1 MASSSEQR
9 TVKLEE
15 QSSFPHVQEIADY
28 SVVRLLGIGGM
39 GEVFLAEQ
47 KSLKR
52 MVALKVLLPALVN
65 NRKCLD
71 RFFREV
77 RTLAKVEH
85 PNIVQAIE
93 AGAENDICFFSMQ
106 YVDGKDLRQLI
117 DSSGGM
123 AEYESLK
130 IVRTIA
136 STLDYAW
143 RKLQLLHRD
152 IKPSNIMLAKTGE
165 IKLLDFGISKIVSD
179 TQEVE
184 ITRQGMMVGSPH
196 YISPEQ
202 AKAEKADFHSDM
214 YSLGATLYHMLS
226 GEPPYDADTSM
237 GIVSKHF
244 SEPVPDIRKTAPII
258 SQGTAILIKSLMAKK
273 PEDRF
278 DSWQDVIDA
287 IEKILNKINP
297 EEDAA
302 PRKRFPVKR
311 IRRLLRLLAALSMM
325 IAAMAM
331 LVRYSIDEAQRKKR
345 NAAYLR
351 TIKFASNCKSEN
363 YQIAIKRLENVIR
376 SAPAPYV
383 VAAKKAL
390 NKINENIAAEKRR
403 EEEQRINMTLKNLRM
418 RSYQL
423 EKTGQYAKAV
433 KLWEYHRTNSPFR
446 NNRRFTI
453 EVHRTINY
461 LKEQQK
467 KKILK
472 SESKF

>member
-1 MASSSEQR
+1 
-9 TVKLEE
+9 
-15 QSSFPHVQEIADY
+15 
-28 SVVRLLGIGGM
+28 
-39 GEVFLAEQ
+39 
-47 KSLKR
+47 
-52 MVALKVLLPALVN
+52 
-65 NRKCLD
+65 
-71 RFFREV
+71 
-77 RTLAKVEH
+77 
-85 PNIVQAIE
+85 
-93 AGAENDICFFSMQ
+93 MQ

-123 AEYESLK
+123 PEYESLK

-136 STLDYAW
+136 GTLDYAW

-152 IKPSNIMLAKTGE
+152 IKPSNIMLSKTGE

-202 AKAEKADFHSDM
+202 AKAESADFHSDM

-226 GEPPYDADTSM
+226 GVPPYDADTSI

-244 SEPVPDIRKTAPII
+244 SEPVPDIRKTTPVI
-258 SQGTAILIKSLMAKK
+258 SQDTAVLIKSLMAKK

-278 DSWQDVIDA
+278 GSWQEVVDT

-297 EEDAA
+297 EYRIS
-302 PRKRFPVKR
+302 PKKRFPIKR
-311 IRRLLRLLAALSMM
+311 IRRILRLLAALSMM
-325 IAAMAM
+325 IAALAL
-331 LVRYSIDEAQRKKR
+331 LVRYSIDESRRKKS

-351 TIKFASNCKSEN
+351 TIKFASNCKPDN
-363 YQIAIKRLENVIR
+363 YQAAIKRLENVIR

-383 VAAKKAL
+383 VAARKAL
-390 NKINENIAAEKRR
+390 KKINEDIAAEKRR

-423 EKTGQYAKAV
+423 EEKGQYDKAV
-433 KLWEYHRTNSPFR
+433 KLWEYHRNNSPLR
-446 NNRRFTI
+446 NNRRFKV
-453 EVHRTINY
+453 EVHRTIIY

-467 KKILK
+467 KKIFK
-472 SESKF
+472 GDSKL